1 MTPGPLQLGG
11 TPVFL
16 LLLLVHKVQGGAM
29 FGNWKQEK
37 ATTTLI
43 DEAQALSDKLA
54 SAKPHVLDSH
64 AAAAQFWAAS
74 HLSHGQNLHEM
85 ANWKPEA
92 VARFAK
98 TTETTIA
105 ALRKRREYD
114 SSDGLAVWLHTA
126 RAVTEPRI
134 APAVRDI
141 WAQLSK
147 ASTNADAMAEDM
159 LQDAGLPTDCSRS
172 IPNGFASQD

>member
-1 MTPGPLQLGG
+1 
-11 TPVFL
+11 
-16 LLLLVHKVQGGAM
+16 M
-29 FGNWKQEK
+29 FSNWKQEK

-54 SAKPHVLDSH
+54 SAKLHVLDSH

-74 HLSHGQNLHEM
+74 HLNLGQNLHEL

-98 TTETTIA
+98 ATGTKIA
-105 ALRKRREYD
+105 ALRKQREYD
-114 SSDGLAVWLHTA
+114 SSDGLTVWLHTA

-134 APAVRDI
+134 VPAVRAI

-147 ASTNADAMAEDM
+147 AGPNAEAMAEDM
-159 LQDAGLPTDCSRS
+159 LQDAGLRASSGDLVPL
-172 IPNGFASQD
+172 GFEADDERFE